1 METTMSVLV
10 GKPAPDF
17 TAKAVLADNS
27 FEENFNLY
35 NHLGIKKDASGK
47 VTKKGKLGVLF
58 FWPLD
63 FTFVC
68 PSEIIAFNNRL
79 KEFKLRKT
87 EVIGISVDSHFTHL
101 AWKQTPVEKGG
112 IGNVQFPMVADLT
125 KSIARDY
132 DVLLGDAVA
141 FRGTFLIDG
150 NGVVRHQVINDL
162 PLGRNV
168 DEAIRM
174 VDALQFF
181 EEHGEV
187 CPAGWERGD
196 EGMKADA
203 AGVAKYLKKNA
214 TKL

>member
-1 METTMSVLV
+1 MSVLV
-10 GKPAPDF
+10 GKQAPDF
-17 TAKAVLADNS
+17 TAKAVLADGS
-27 FEENFNLY
+27 FDEKFNLL

-47 VTKKGKLGVLF
+47 VTKKGKIGILF

-87 EVIGISVDSHFTHL
+87 EVIGVSVDSHFTHL

-141 FRGTFLIDG
+141 FRGTFMIDG
-150 NGVVRHQVINDL
+150 NGVVRHQVVNDL

-168 DEAIRM
+168 DEALRM
-174 VDALQFF
+174 VDALQFH

-187 CPAGWERGD
+187 CPAGWNRGD
-196 EGMKADA
+196 EGMKASAD
-203 AGVAKYLKKNA
+203 GVAKYLKGHAK
-214 TKL
+214 KL

>member
-1 METTMSVLV
+1 MSVLV
-10 GKPAPDF
+10 GKNAPDF
-17 TAKAVLADNS
+17 TAKAILPDGS
-27 FEENFNLY
+27 IEESFNLLNY
-35 NHLGIKKDASGK
+35 LGIKKDANGK
-47 VTKKGKLGVLF
+47 VTKKGKTGVLF

-68 PSEIIAFNNRL
+68 PSEIIAFDNRL

-87 EVIGISVDSHFTHL
+87 EVIGVSVDSHFTHL

-112 IGNVQFPMVADLT
+112 IGDVQFPMVADLT
-125 KSIARDY
+125 KSIARSY
-132 DVLLGDAVA
+132 DVLTGDAVA

-150 NGVVRHQVINDL
+150 NGVVRHQLVNDL

-174 VDALQFF
+174 VDALQFH
-181 EEHGEV
+181 EEYGEV

-203 AGVAKYLKKNA
+203 SGVAKYLKKHAAN
-214 TKL
+214 L

>member
-1 METTMSVLV
+1 MSVLV
-10 GKPAPDF
+10 GKNAPDF
-17 TAKAVLADNS
+17 TAKAVMPNDS
-27 FEENFNLY
+27 IEENFNLLNY
-35 NHLGIKKDASGK
+35 LGIKKDANGK

-58 FWPLD
+58 FYPLD

-68 PSEIIAFNNRL
+68 PSEIIAFNNRI

-87 EVIGISVDSHFTHL
+87 EVIAVSVDSHFTHL

-125 KSIARDY
+125 KSIARNY
-132 DVLLGDAVA
+132 DVLLGDAVS

-150 NGVVRHQVINDL
+150 NGVVRHQVVNDL

-168 DEAIRM
+168 DEALRM
-174 VDALQFF
+174 VDALQFH

-187 CPAGWERGD
+187 CPAGWNRGD
-196 EGMKADA
+196 TGMKATA
-203 AGVAKYLKKNA
+203 EGVAKYLKSNA
-214 TKL
+214 KKL

>member
-1 METTMSVLV
+1 MSVLV
-10 GKPAPDF
+10 GKEAPDF
-17 TAKAVLADNS
+17 TAKAVMPDNS
-27 FEENFNLY
+27 IEENFNLLNY
-35 NHLGIKKDASGK
+35 LGIKKDASGK
-47 VTKKGKLGVLF
+47 VAKKGKLGVVF

-68 PSEIIAFNNRL
+68 PSEIIAFDNRL

-101 AWKQTPVEKGG
+101 AWKNTPVEKGG

-125 KSIARDY
+125 KSIARQY
-132 DVLLGDAVA
+132 DVLVGEAVA

-150 NGVVRHQVINDL
+150 NGIVRHQIVNDL

-174 VDALQFF
+174 VDALQFH

-187 CPAGWERGD
+187 CPAGWNRGD
-196 EGMKADA
+196 EGMQASA
-203 AGVAKYLKKNA
+203 AGVAKYLKSNA

>member
-1 METTMSVLV
+1 MSVLV

-17 TAKAVLADNS
+17 TAPAVMADNQIN
-27 FEENFNLY
+27 EAFNL
-35 NHLGIKKDASGK
+35 KKYLDGRPGL
-47 VTKKGKLGVLF
+47 VF
-58 FWPLD
+58 FYPLD

-79 KEFKLRKT
+79 DEFKSRGV
-87 EVIGISVDSHFTHL
+87 EVIAVSVDSHFTHL
-101 AWKQTPVEKGG
+101 AWKNTAINAGG

-132 DVLLGDAVA
+132 DVLINESVA
-141 FRGTFLIDG
+141 LRGTFLIDKD
-150 NGVVRHQVINDL
+150 GVVRHQVINDL

-174 VDALQFF
+174 VDALAFH

-187 CPAGWERGD
+187 CPAGWNKGK
-196 EGMKADA
+196 EGMTATA
-203 AGVAKYLKKNA
+203 QGVASYLASNA
-214 TKL
+214 DEL

>member
-1 METTMSVLV
+1 MSVLV
-10 GKPAPDF
+10 GKSAPDF
-17 TAKAVLADNS
+17 TATAVMPDNS
-27 FEENFNLY
+27 FDDKFNLLNY
-35 NHLGIKKDASGK
+35 LGVKKDASGK

-87 EVIGISVDSHFTHL
+87 ELIGVSVDSHFTHL

-112 IGNVQFPMVADLT
+112 IGNVQFPMVADIT

-132 DVLLGDAVA
+132 DVLLGGAVA

-150 NGVVRHQVINDL
+150 NGVVRHQVVNDL

-174 VDALQFF
+174 VDALQFH

-187 CPAGWERGD
+187 CPAGWNRGD
-196 EGMKADA
+196 EGMKANA
-203 AGVAKYLKKNA
+203 EGVAKYLKGHAK
-214 TKL
+214 KL